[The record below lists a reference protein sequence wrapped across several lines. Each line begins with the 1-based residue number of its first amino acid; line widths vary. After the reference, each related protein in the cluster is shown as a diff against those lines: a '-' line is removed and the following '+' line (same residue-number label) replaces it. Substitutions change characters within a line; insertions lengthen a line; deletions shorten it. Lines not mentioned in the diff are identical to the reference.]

1 MRELERNSKNWGV
14 LVSDRK
20 NRESAR
26 RKRKKE
32 KGKRENQLKKKREA
46 AGRQLLQL
54 QAEKRS
60 KKLKD

>member
-1 MRELERNSKNWGV
+1 MK
-14 LVSDRK
+14 
-20 NRESAR
+20 
-26 RKRKKE
+26 KRKSA
-32 KGKRENQLKKKREA
+32 KKKREA

>member
-20 NRESAR
+20 NRESSR

-32 KGKRENQLKKKREA
+32 KGKRENQLKKERSSRKTAAPVTGRET
-46 AGRQLLQL
+46 
-54 QAEKRS
+54 E
-60 KKLKD
+60 